1 MENELKWDKT
11 ITAKRKLFE
20 IDLKKIWDYKD
31 LISLFVKRDFIVYY
45 KQTILGPLW
54 YLIQP
59 LFSTIMYMFI
69 FGNVADIGTEGV
81 PQVLFYFS
89 GTMLWTY
96 FSESLLKISNVF
108 VENKNIFG
116 KVYFPRLLV
125 PISTSIGFVIKLF
138 IQFILFLILYVGYYL
153 NGENIVVTWRVFLF
167 PMIVLWIGV
176 VAMGSGM
183 IISALTT
190 KYRDIAMVLSFFLQ
204 LFMYATPVVYPL
216 SAVPEKLKFIFWINP
231 LSTPIEY
238 FRWCFFGVGSI
249 NLTNVVYSITM
260 TTLLFWGGVLLFN
273 KNEQTFIDFI

>member
-176 VAMGSGM
+176 IAMGSGM

-216 SAVPEKLKFIFWINP
+216 SAVPEKLKVIFWINP

-260 TTLLFWGGVLLFN
+260 TTLLFLWGVLLFN